1 MAKKTSA
8 LKSVVASGSDGDLTV
23 VSAPAGTGNSAADVA
38 TENTVAAPVMRKK
51 DLVDRVVKRTEVKKK
66 EAREIIDA
74 VLDELGLALTRGD
87 ELNLPPLGKAKVNR
101 QRDLVSG
108 EVLIVKLRRPGPG
121 QESGEESADAPLADA
136 DE

>member
-8 LKSVVASGSDGDLTV
+8 LKPVVVSESDGDLAV
-23 VSAPAGTGNSAADVA
+23 VSAPAATEDSAA
-38 TENTVAAPVMRKK
+38 ENTVAAPVMRKK
-51 DLVDRVVKRTEVKKK
+51 DLVDRVMKRTDAKKK

-74 VLDELGLALTRGD
+74 VLEELGLALTRGD

-108 EVLIVKLRRPGPG
+108 EVLIVRLRRPGPG
-121 QESGEESADAPLADA
+121 QESGDAPLAGA

>member
-8 LKSVVASGSDGDLTV
+8 SKSKVTPEPEGDLAVLPVATASGDSKAD
-23 VSAPAGTGNSAADVA
+23 AAD
-38 TENTVAAPVMRKK
+38 ENTVAAPVMRKK
-51 DLVDRVVKRTEVKKK
+51 DLVDRVLKRTDAKKK

-74 VLDELGLALTRGD
+74 VLEELGLALTRGD

-121 QESGEESADAPLADA
+121 QESGEESAGAPLADA

>member
-1 MAKKTSA
+1 MAKKSSA
-8 LKSVVASGSDGDLTV
+8 SKAVLAAEPEGERAELPVA
-23 VSAPAGTGNSAADVA
+23 ASAADHDA
-38 TENTVAAPVMRKK
+38 ETAAENTVAVTVMRKK
-51 DLVDRVVKRTEVKKK
+51 DLVDRVLKRTDTKKK

-74 VLDELGLALTRGD
+74 VLEELGLALTRGD

-108 EVLIVKLRRPGPG
+108 EVLIVKLRRPGAG
-121 QESGEESADAPLADA
+121 QDSGEESAGAPLADA

>member
-1 MAKKTSA
+1 MAKKSSA
-8 LKSVVASGSDGDLTV
+8 SKAVVAAEPEGERAELPV
-23 VSAPAGTGNSAADVA
+23 AASAADHDA
-38 TENTVAAPVMRKK
+38 ENTVAVTVMRKK
-51 DLVDRVVKRTEVKKK
+51 DLVDRVLKRTDTKKK

-74 VLDELGLALTRGD
+74 VLEELGLALTRGD

-108 EVLIVKLRRPGPG
+108 EVLIVKLRRPGAG
-121 QESGEESADAPLADA
+121 QDSGEESAGAPLADA